1 MKIALGTAQFGL
13 NYGISNTVGQVKTDE
28 IKRILSLALD
38 AGITVVDTAS
48 AYGSSEKNIGQS
60 GLSQALSI
68 VTKVSNENVH
78 EQVINSLKNLNC
90 ETLDAVLFH
99 DCKLLLGAS
108 GGDYFSQ
115 LEQLKAKGIIKR
127 IGVSVYTP
135 KEFELLSEKFNL
147 DLVQAPVNW
156 LDQRFMQ
163 PKIINMLIEKNIKLH
178 ARSIFLQ
185 GLLLEPMIQNNAYFS
200 QFNNVFSQ
208 YNRII
213 NELGCSR
220 LAFALAIIAQKAP
233 HIENAII
240 GCCSQ
245 EQLTQLIDSYCVA
258 KKLTLPSDDVLASLA
273 STDLALIN
281 PSQWLG

>member
-13 NYGISNTVGQVKTDE
+13 NYGISNTLGQVKKDE
-28 IKRILSLALD
+28 IKRILSAALD

-48 AYGSSEKNIGQS
+48 AYGISESNIGQS

-68 VTKVSNENVH
+68 VTKVSSENIH
-78 EQVINSLKNLNC
+78 AQVEKSLKNLNC
-90 ETLDAVLFH
+90 DSIDAVLFH
-99 DCKLLLGAS
+99 NCELLLSCS
-108 GGDYFSQ
+108 GEDYFSQ
-115 LEQLKAKGIIKR
+115 LEQLKTKGIVKR
-127 IGVSVYTP
+127 IGVSVYNP
-135 KEFELLSEKFNL
+135 KELELLSERFNL
-147 DLVQAPVNW
+147 DLIQAPVNW
-156 LDQRFMQ
+156 LDQRFIQ
-163 PKIINMLIEKNIKLH
+163 PEIIDKLIEKNIKLH

-200 QFNNVFSQ
+200 QFNNEFSQ
-208 YNRII
+208 YNRVF
-213 NELGCSR
+213 NELGCNR
-220 LAFALAIIAQKAP
+220 LTFALAIIAQKAP

-245 EQLTQLIDSYCVA
+245 EQLTQLIDSYCAA

-273 STDLALIN
+273 SSNLALIN

>member
-28 IKRILSLALD
+28 IKRILSLALE

>member
-1 MKIALGTAQFGL
+1 MFPFTP
-13 NYGISNTVGQVKTDE
+13 
-28 IKRILSLALD
+28 
-38 AGITVVDTAS
+38 
-48 AYGSSEKNIGQS
+48 
-60 GLSQALSI
+60 
-68 VTKVSNENVH
+68 
-78 EQVINSLKNLNC
+78 
-90 ETLDAVLFH
+90 
-99 DCKLLLGAS
+99 
-108 GGDYFSQ
+108 
-115 LEQLKAKGIIKR
+115 KAKGIIKR

-258 KKLTLPSDDVLASLA
+258 KKLTLPFDDVLASLA

>member
-13 NYGISNTVGQVKTDE
+13 NYGISNTLGQVKKDE
-28 IKRILSLALD
+28 IKRILSAALD
-38 AGITVVDTAS
+38 AGITLVDTAS
-48 AYGSSEKNIGQS
+48 AYGISESNIGQS

-68 VTKVSNENVH
+68 VTKVSSENIH
-78 EQVINSLKNLNC
+78 AQVEKSLKNLNC
-90 ETLDAVLFH
+90 DSIDAVLFH
-99 DCKLLLGAS
+99 NCELLLSCS
-108 GGDYFSQ
+108 GEDYFSQ
-115 LEQLKAKGIIKR
+115 LEQLKTKGIVKR
-127 IGVSVYTP
+127 IGVSVYNP
-135 KEFELLSEKFNL
+135 KELELLSERFNL
-147 DLVQAPVNW
+147 DLIQAPVNW
-156 LDQRFMQ
+156 LDQRFIQ
-163 PKIINMLIEKNIKLH
+163 PEIIDKLIEKNIKFH

-200 QFNNVFSQ
+200 QFNNEFSQ
-208 YNRII
+208 YNRVI
-213 NELGCSR
+213 NELGCNR
-220 LAFALAIIAQKAP
+220 LTFALAIIAQKAP

-245 EQLTQLIDSYCVA
+245 EQLTQLIDSYCAA

>member
-13 NYGISNTVGQVKTDE
+13 NYGISNTLGQVKKDE
-28 IKRILSLALD
+28 IKRILSAALD

-48 AYGSSEKNIGQS
+48 AYGISESNIGQS

-68 VTKVSNENVH
+68 VTKVSSENIH
-78 EQVINSLKNLNC
+78 AQVEKSLKNLNC
-90 ETLDAVLFH
+90 DSIDAVLFH
-99 DCKLLLGAS
+99 NCELLLSCS
-108 GGDYFSQ
+108 GEDYFSQ
-115 LEQLKAKGIIKR
+115 LEQLKTKGIVKR
-127 IGVSVYTP
+127 IGVSVYNP
-135 KEFELLSEKFNL
+135 KELELLSERFNL
-147 DLVQAPVNW
+147 DLIQAPVNW
-156 LDQRFMQ
+156 LDQRFIQ
-163 PKIINMLIEKNIKLH
+163 PEIIDKLIEKNIKLH

-200 QFNNVFSQ
+200 QFNNEFSQ
-208 YNRII
+208 YNRVI
-213 NELGCSR
+213 NELGCNR
-220 LAFALAIIAQKAP
+220 LTFALAIIAQKAP

-245 EQLTQLIDSYCVA
+245 EQLTQLIDSYCAA

-273 STDLALIN
+273 SSNLALIN

>member
-13 NYGISNTVGQVKTDE
+13 NYGISNTLGQVKKDE
-28 IKRILSLALD
+28 IKRILSAALD

-60 GLSQALSI
+60 GLSPALSI

-220 LAFALAIIAQKAP
+220 LTFALAIIAQKAP

-258 KKLTLPSDDVLASLA
+258 KKLTLPSNDVLASLA

>member
-13 NYGISNTVGQVKTDE
+13 DYGISNPLGQVKKDE

-48 AYGSSEKNIGQS
+48 AYGNSERNIGQS

-68 VTKVSNENVH
+68 VTKVSSENIH
-78 EQVINSLKNLNC
+78 AQVINSLKNLNC

-99 DCKLLLGAS
+99 NCELLLSSS
-108 GGDYFSQ
+108 GEDYFSQ

-135 KEFELLSEKFNL
+135 KEFELLSERFNL
-147 DLVQAPVNW
+147 DLVQAPINW
-156 LDQRFMQ
+156 LDQRFIQ
-163 PKIINMLIEKNIKLH
+163 PEITNRLIEKKIELH
-178 ARSIFLQ
+178 ARSVFLQ
-185 GLLLEPMIQNNAYFS
+185 GLLLEPTIQKNAYFS
-200 QFNNVFSQ
+200 QFNNEFSQ
-208 YNRII
+208 YNRVI
-213 NELGCSR
+213 NELGCNR
-220 LAFALAIIAQKAP
+220 LTFALAIIAQKAP

>member
-13 NYGISNTVGQVKTDE
+13 NYGISNTLGQVKKDE
-28 IKRILSLALD
+28 IKRILSAALD

-48 AYGSSEKNIGQS
+48 AYGISESNIGQS

-68 VTKVSNENVH
+68 VTKVSSENIH
-78 EQVINSLKNLNC
+78 AQVEKSLKNLNC
-90 ETLDAVLFH
+90 DSIDAVLFH
-99 DCKLLLGAS
+99 NCELLLSCS
-108 GGDYFSQ
+108 GEDYFSQ
-115 LEQLKAKGIIKR
+115 LEQLKTKGIVKR
-127 IGVSVYTP
+127 IGVSVYNP
-135 KEFELLSEKFNL
+135 KELELLSERFNL
-147 DLVQAPVNW
+147 DLIQAPVNW
-156 LDQRFMQ
+156 LDQRFIQ
-163 PKIINMLIEKNIKLH
+163 PEIIDKLIEKNIKFH

-200 QFNNVFSQ
+200 QFNNEFSQ
-208 YNRII
+208 YNRVI
-213 NELGCSR
+213 NELGCNR
-220 LAFALAIIAQKAP
+220 LTFALAIIAQKAP

-245 EQLTQLIDSYCVA
+245 EQLTQLIDSYCAA

-273 STDLALIN
+273 SSNLALIN